1 MKKFKLLPLALI
13 LVLFSSL
20 LSVSALAANEPEIG
34 ATAAIVVNAST
45 GEVYYAKNADQRVQP
60 ASTTKMVTA
69 LLVAE
74 AVERGDIS
82 LSDEVTAYSDCQY
95 NMDELSSHAD
105 PAIEPGETLTV
116 EDLLYC
122 SMLVSANEAC
132 NILAEYVSG
141 SISAFVNAMNARVQE
156 LGCAGTH
163 FTNTNGIEA
172 ENHYTTASDFAI
184 IAREALKSALFSQV
198 CGAQSY
204 TVPATNYQDKREL
217 KNSNFLL
224 LPESDYYYEYAYG
237 VKTGFFTNAGYC
249 LVSAASKD
257 EIDVICALFGSA
269 ERESSFSETLDLYGW
284 MFSNYENRRILDTA
298 KVVTTVDVALG
309 TSDSTGVR
317 AQSAITAILPTDYD
331 AGNVKY
337 QVTFYHEQEGRT
349 LEAPVNAGDVLG
361 EVTAVELDQDG
372 NVTRNFGSTML
383 VAANTVEMSRLE
395 YLRTQIDEL
404 FATPV
409 VRRIITVLII
419 LLVIYLL
426 LVVFYYVQ
434 RMRHLRSLREAKRE
448 RARRV
453 AEYESQWLDIPGQ
466 EGERNGQLEE
476 YYDDGEYYDDP
487 GSDDYYGDNY

>member
-13 LVLFSSL
+13 LTLLCPL
-20 LSVSALAANEPEIG
+20 LSVSAAAATEPEIS
-34 ATAAIVVNAST
+34 ASSAIVVSAST
-45 GEVYYAKNADQRVQP
+45 DEVYYAKNADQTVQP
-60 ASTTKMVTA
+60 ASTTKMMTA

-74 AVERGDIS
+74 AIERGEIS

-95 NMDELSSHAD
+95 NMDELSSHAN

-141 SISAFVNAMNARVQE
+141 SINSFVNEMNIRAQE
-156 LGCAGTH
+156 LGCTGTH
-163 FTNTNGIEA
+163 FANTNGIEQSD
-172 ENHYTTASDFAI
+172 HYTTASDFAI

-204 TVPATNYQDKREL
+204 TVPATNYQDQREL

-224 LPESDYYYEYAYG
+224 MPDSDYYYEYAYG

-249 LVSAASKD
+249 LVSAANKD
-257 EIDVICALFGSA
+257 EIDVICVLFGSSD
-269 ERESSFSETLDLYGW
+269 RDSSFSETLALYDW
-284 MFSNYENRRILDTA
+284 MFSSYESRLILDTA

-317 AQSAITAILPTDYD
+317 AQSSIAAILPTSYD

-337 QVTFYHEQEGRT
+337 QVTFYHEQEGRE

-361 EVTAVELDQDG
+361 EVTAVELDADG

-383 VAANTVEMSRLE
+383 VAANTVEMSRME
-395 YLRTQIDEL
+395 YLRTQISDL
-404 FATPV
+404 FKTPV
-409 VRRIITVLII
+409 VRRIVTVLII

-426 LVVFYYVQ
+426 LVVFYYIQ
-434 RMRHLRSLREAKRE
+434 RIRHLRSLREAKRE

-453 AEYESQWLDIPGQ
+453 AEYESQWLDIPGH
-466 EGERNGQLEE
+466 ESGRNNRLEE
-476 YYDDGEYYDDP
+476 YYDDGQYYDEQYDDYYDD
-487 GSDDYYGDNY
+487 NY